1 MAKHN
6 STQLEAQ
13 QSDLNQG
20 IEISSLNGRD
30 FQPSGISISYDS
42 ARAAITGKYEYH
54 ANDFITFK
62 LIGAAS
68 FDGKDPAF
76 TTTTRPVTKDGF
88 ADVTFYGMSANPVV
102 HVVLVASLSSDPEVS
117 GTRDFTFMAY
127 PIAAPD
133 QLGCVTVGS
142 GLAITPEGK
151 LSVSAAGGTPY
162 SLPIA
167 TAALLGGVK
176 QGTNVSIANDGKLSV
191 AAATTAVAGVVPL
204 ASAAEVKA
212 GQDVSKAVTA
222 KDISAVYAPLASPR
236 LSGCAT
242 IVDPNS
248 QSGAKLIVAK
258 SLGDAGGP
266 APHSLDY
273 RSIYLQVGGS
283 EFGSASYRM
292 IGFGCNSSEMNTPP
306 VAIGSIEAS
315 SSSEADFIVATRS
328 GASLT
333 SPVERLRVGADG
345 RVTITNDQTKIPPAY
360 QELVTKA
367 YVAGIVANT
376 SGVRLATPE
385 QTRTGTDNTTAVT
398 PMDVKTVYAP
408 LVSPKFFGVVTLDHD
423 QTDSGYQVADQE
435 LVTKKLLSQS
445 TQGVV
450 TIDVSKMG
458 WGKNGGG
465 GGIDMT
471 NAYTS
476 CPIIRFI
483 GELKGIFWVRMRAV
497 GQWTIINDCTGKQ
510 VINIQHSASANQS
523 IPVYES
529 QRADIVVVSRGGQLF
544 NTYLAAPP
552 VLNPAFTGAATIT
565 NDQTVTDYKVADQE
579 LITSK
584 YLNVQK
590 SPKFYLMGQL
600 KAGEVFFINLP
611 FVNGSTWLLSPVAQP
626 DTSLNIGPSTRMEL
640 KDGDWFNIKNASRHE
655 SIAVHFSGESFF
667 WNGLAFNY
675 LNTIYVLPG
684 QSCQVFWSDSGLT
697 AAPFW
702 IASSQASADPSFI

>member
-1 MAKHN
+1 MTKKTN
-6 STQLEAQ
+6 SQLATQ
-13 QSDLNQG
+13 QSDTVDG
-20 IEISSLNGRD
+20 IDIRPLSGRD
-30 FQPSGISISYDS
+30 FQPVGESNYGWAQ
-42 ARAAITGKYEYH
+42 ARI
-54 ANDFITFK
+54 I
-62 LIGAAS
+62 
-68 FDGKDPAF
+68 
-76 TTTTRPVTKDGF
+76 
-88 ADVTFYGMSANPVV
+88 NPDDYQ
-102 HVVLVASLSSDPEVS
+102 AGDQIRFSLSGCNAHVYGPSGKNWALVDINADDHSADLKFQVPDGTKAGRVTVRATLQRDARVS
-117 GTRDFTFMAY
+117 GTRDFTFIEV
-127 PIAAPD
+127 PIATPKK
-133 QLGCVTVGS
+133 LGCVMVGDGLTVSDTGVLTTTGS
-142 GLAITPEGK
+142 GSSSYTLPVA
-151 LSVSAAGGTPY
+151 SVNT
-162 SLPIA
+162 
-167 TAALLGGVK
+167 LGGVK
-176 QGTNVSIANDGKLSV
+176 QGTNVIIDNDGKLSV

-222 KDISAVYAPLASPR
+222 KDISAMYAPLASPR

-376 SGVRLATPE
+376 GGVRLATPE

-483 GELKGIFWVRMRAV
+483 GELKGIYWVRMRAV

-590 SPKFYLMGQL
+590 SPKFYL
-600 KAGEVFFINLP
+600 
-611 FVNGSTWLLSPVAQP
+611 
-626 DTSLNIGPSTRMEL
+626 
-640 KDGDWFNIKNASRHE
+640 
-655 SIAVHFSGESFF
+655 
-667 WNGLAFNY
+667 
-675 LNTIYVLPG
+675 
-684 QSCQVFWSDSGLT
+684 
-697 AAPFW
+697 
-702 IASSQASADPSFI
+702 